1 MNKRQKTTLIN
12 FVTVIVITAIA
23 VIAMIN
29 FKDWVNHSEATR
41 AMEQLGQEALAYR
54 KQHGSVPPESHIDSN
69 VKQYLQGS
77 ARMGNL
83 HYRAR
88 WISFDPSPDEILAYI
103 QRNYRS
109 FFLRNG
115 YIVLRL
121 DGSVE
126 WMEKQQFETLLAEQQ
141 SPMEAELTQ
150 K

>member
-1 MNKRQKTTLIN
+1 MNKKQKSTLIN
-12 FVTVIVITAIA
+12 FVVVIVITAIA
-23 VIAMIN
+23 VIAMMN

-41 AMEQLGQEALAYR
+41 AMKQLGEEAVAYR
-54 KQHGSVPPESHIDSN
+54 KQHGSVPPESHISN

-83 HYRAR
+83 QYRAR
-88 WISFDPSPDEILAYI
+88 WISFDPSPDEILAYL

-109 FFLRNG
+109 VFLGNG

-141 SPMEAELTQ
+141 SPMEVELTR